1 MFLSVCKKKNLTL
14 NLVRELNCST
24 LVLYGIHKKATARR
38 VLTSSIGTV
47 HVCTL
52 RLQQASHANKSKVK
66 RLASDTIRSLF
77 DAPLYSSSLAS
88 TRSAEESHPFGIST
102 PDRSSAVTKTVPC
115 AAGWFASFSPVSSQ
129 LPRPASSA
137 QCRDTCVTVT
147 CSYSPVQ

>member
-1 MFLSVCKKKNLTL
+1 MFKWHTGLPCLGATSAMSAVSTFTLWVGKVQEQNFLLFPLKIDWCFCLYVKKILTL

-77 DAPLYSSSLAS
+77 DAPLYSYIIAGFHKV
-88 TRSAEESHPFGIST
+88 RRRISFI
-102 PDRSSAVTKTVPC
+102 RHQY
-115 AAGWFASFSPVSSQ
+115 AGQ
-129 LPRPASSA
+129 E
-137 QCRDTCVTVT
+137 
-147 CSYSPVQ
+147 